1 MLDVFF
7 CRASEKKSAIV
18 HCRFDTLQ
26 KYHTVIIFNPK
37 VFWTNWWFPL
47 RCGSSKGEQ
56 DKTTRLNEP
65 KCKDTVSLI
74 CDAESKLEHATRKA
88 KHNVANTFAVL
99 D

>member
-1 MLDVFF
+1 M
-7 CRASEKKSAIV
+7 RY
-18 HCRFDTLQ
+18 RFDTLQ
-26 KYHTVIIFNPK
+26 KYLVIIFNHK
-37 VFWTNWWFPL
+37 VFEQIGDFHYDV
-47 RCGSSKGEQ
+47 CGSCKGEQ

-99 D
+99 DWKFCMYVHCKYL